1 MLSYINGLVVISD
14 ESDAPTSMT
23 ENNNLLSFKFK
34 DLCSIQL
41 NGISMEINQNREPVH
56 ISFRKTREDKYGH
69 KSVSMKLKY
78 YIEEKQHTFY
88 FTMYTSKIIL
98 YYNKELCT
106 LDIQSNIFPDKKYDL
121 QYNNN
126 GMCVITKSEDLKY
139 FLEDY
144 PDTHTNMIID
154 RNGQICL
161 SYMYNIDDCFDN
173 MTNSSTSISSLQRLS
188 EIEGAYIT
196 PTYGV
201 FPIVK
206 NIGILLK
213 AYTDIVL
220 AFHIKYNPIIYEANN
235 ISIKGSKLSL
245 ACRFLHD
252 NIGGIYEQ

>member
-14 ESDAPTSMT
+14 ESNAPVSMT

-34 DLCSIQL
+34 DLYSIQL

-56 ISFRKTREDKYGH
+56 ISFRKTHEDKHGY
-69 KSVSMKLKY
+69 KSVTMKLKY
-78 YIEEKQHTFY
+78 YIEENQHTFY

-126 GMCVITKSEDLKY
+126 GMCIITKSEDLKY

-144 PDTHTNMIID
+144 PNTNPNVII
-154 RNGQICL
+154 NEYGNICL
-161 SYMYNIDDCFDN
+161 SYMYGLDDCFDKI
-173 MTNSSTSISSLQRLS
+173 TSDKDKPALLRLS
-188 EIEGAYIT
+188 EQKSAYV
-196 PTYGV
+196 TYDYAV
-201 FPIVK
+201 FPRID
-206 NIGILLK
+206 NIGVLLK

-220 AFHIKYNPIIYEANN
+220 AFHLKYNPVIYDYNN
-235 ISIKGSKLSL
+235 VTSIELTQLSL
-245 ACRFLHD
+245 ACDVLYGRMLVE
-252 NIGGIYEQ
+252 GL

>member
-56 ISFRKTREDKYGH
+56 ISFRKTHEDKYGY

-98 YYNKELCT
+98 YYNKEIDV
-106 LDIQSNIFPDKKYDL
+106 LDIQSIVFPDKKYNL
-121 QYNNN
+121 LYNNS
-126 GMCVITKSEDLKY
+126 GMCILEDSEDLKY

-144 PDTHTNMIID
+144 PNTNPNVIINED
-154 RNGQICL
+154 GNICL
-161 SYMYNIDDCFDN
+161 SYMYGLDDCFDKI
-173 MTNSSTSISSLQRLS
+173 TSDRGKPALLRLS
-188 EIEGAYIT
+188 EQKSAYV
-196 PTYGV
+196 TYDYAV
-201 FPIVK
+201 FPLVD
-206 NIGILLK
+206 NIGVLLK

-220 AFHIKYNPIIYEANN
+220 AFHLKYNPVMYDYNN
-235 ISIKGSKLSL
+235 VTSIELTQLSL
-245 ACRFLHD
+245 ACDVLYGRMLVE
-252 NIGGIYEQ
+252 G